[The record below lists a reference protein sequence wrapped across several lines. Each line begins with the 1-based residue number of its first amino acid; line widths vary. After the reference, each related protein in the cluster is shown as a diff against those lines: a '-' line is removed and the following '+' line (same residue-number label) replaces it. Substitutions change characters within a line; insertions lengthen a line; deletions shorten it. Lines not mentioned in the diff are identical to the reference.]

1 MKGIV
6 FIIFGSLLAL
16 MLHAAAV
23 SCSRQETGSGAL
35 QSAELAYANSHYDAA
50 QSLCDKLVNDQEFF
64 SSLNTDE
71 LCRLA
76 LLFVRLAENYGDE
89 NANTAFA
96 SKTLDAAI
104 ERNADST
111 ALFLARAPMEDRA
124 RLSLISAISESRR
137 NPVSVDSLE
146 YDPSDSIII
155 Y

>member
-1 MKGIV
+1 MLPTGDRLRRFAECRTRLRQQPLRRSAV
-6 FIIFGSLLAL
+6 AL
-16 MLHAAAV
+16 
-23 SCSRQETGSGAL
+23 RQTCERPRIL
-35 QSAELAYANSHYDAA
+35 
-50 QSLCDKLVNDQEFF
+50 

>member
-1 MKGIV
+1 
-6 FIIFGSLLAL
+6 
-16 MLHAAAV
+16 MLPTGDRLRRFAE
-23 SCSRQETGSGAL
+23 CRTRLRQQPLRRRSEERRVGK
-35 QSAELAYANSHYDAA
+35 DAA